1 MNKILTLSAATL
13 VVAGALGASAFAFDA
28 SAVNSAGGA
37 QNSSQQRL
45 GNGRQTSLESRAK
58 AFGMSVEDL
67 EKALETKTMSQIA
80 VERGMSETDFR
91 ANMEA
96 AAKARWEARGLS
108 DEEIAER
115 ATERKQRQ
123 AENQENCDG
132 FGSGT
137 SDHAGGY
144 GRTRSLNNS

>member
-91 ANMEA
+91 ANMHIHA
-96 AAKARWEARGLS
+96 AINFASDGAADRINHAETFYAATLEFLEARQCVRRF
-108 DEEIAER
+108 A
-115 ATERKQRQ
+115 
-123 AENQENCDG
+123 
-132 FGSGT
+132 
-137 SDHAGGY
+137 
-144 GRTRSLNNS
+144 